1 MPGGCSPGRFPC
13 MMMPMSSPLPQ
24 ASWLIP
30 LVALAA
36 CSGARDTATGTTQQ
50 EVPAAVIDTD
60 ATLADIEPGRG
71 VGLFVEYASGGHWR
85 VCVTC
90 DTLESELGCQWDG
103 LVSGRRAIPPGP
115 ADGAG

>member
-71 VGLFVEYASGGHWR
+71 VGLFVEYASGGHRR
-85 VCVTC
+85 VFGPRVH
-90 DTLESELGCQWDG
+90 LRVGLGCAVG
-103 LVSGRRAIPPGP
+103 GTGSR
-115 ADGAG
+115 